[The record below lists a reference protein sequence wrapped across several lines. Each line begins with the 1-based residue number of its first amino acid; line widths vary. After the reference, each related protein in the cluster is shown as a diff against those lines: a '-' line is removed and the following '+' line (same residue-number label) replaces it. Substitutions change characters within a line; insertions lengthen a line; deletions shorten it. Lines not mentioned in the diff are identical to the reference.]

1 MNMEPIKSITP
12 GHESFH
18 TIVIGGGQ
26 AGLAAGYHLARLG
39 GSFIILDAWPRTGDA
54 WRNRWDS
61 LHLFT
66 PSQLDGLPG
75 RPFPKPDNYFPSK
88 DEVADYLED
97 YAGQFHLPVRHGM
110 KIKELK
116 RSGEGYAVTAGASSF
131 EAANVVVATGPYQL
145 PYTPAFAG
153 ELDPSIYQLHSS
165 AYCNPDQIPAQSI
178 LVVGAGNSG
187 AEIAL
192 DLSRAGKRVWLA
204 GRDVGRLPVNSGIG
218 RAFGGRLFWLVASKV
233 MSVNTPI
240 GRRMKR
246 KALVHGV
253 ALGRARRPEIAAA
266 GVELTQRVSGIHSGK
281 PQIEDGRILPA
292 EGVIWA
298 TGFLPDYSWIHL
310 PIFDEQG
317 YPRHSRGV
325 ARDEPGLYFVGL
337 LFQRAL
343 SSSLLGGVGADA
355 AYISRQIV
363 RKGLRLNRSTNEI
376 EQTGMA

>member
-1 MNMEPIKSITP
+1 MNMEPNKNLP
-12 GHESFH
+12 PKHESFD
-18 TIVIGGGQ
+18 TLVIGGGQ
-26 AGLAAGYHLARLG
+26 AGLAAGYHLARQG
-39 GSFIILDAWPRTGDA
+39 GNFTILDAWPRTGDA

-75 RPFPKPDNYFPSK
+75 MPFPKPENYFPSK
-88 DEVADYLED
+88 DEVADYLEG
-97 YAGQFHLPVRHGM
+97 YAGQFHLPVRHGV
-110 KIKELK
+110 KIDELK
-116 RSGEGYAVTAGASSF
+116 RRSGSYQITAGDSTF
-131 EAANVVVATGPYQL
+131 EAAKVVVATGPYQL
-145 PYTPAFAG
+145 PYTPSFAG
-153 ELDPSIYQLHSS
+153 ELDPSILQLHSS
-165 AYCNPDQIPAQSI
+165 AYRNPGQIPARSV

-192 DLSRAGKRVWLA
+192 DLARAGKRVWLA
-204 GRDVGRLPVNSGIG
+204 GRDVGKLPVNSGIG

-233 MSVNTPI
+233 MSVDTPI

-246 KALVHGV
+246 NALIHGV
-253 ALGRARRPEIAAA
+253 ALGRARRPEIEAA
-266 GVELTQRVSGIHSGK
+266 GVDLTPRVSGIHSGK
-281 PQIEDGRILPA
+281 PQIEDGRVLPA

-298 TGFLPDYSWIHL
+298 TGFRPDYGWIHL

-325 ARDEPGLYFVGL
+325 VRDAPGLYFVGL

-363 RKGLRLNRSTNEI
+363 GNGPRLGRVTNEI
-376 EQTGMA
+376 RTA